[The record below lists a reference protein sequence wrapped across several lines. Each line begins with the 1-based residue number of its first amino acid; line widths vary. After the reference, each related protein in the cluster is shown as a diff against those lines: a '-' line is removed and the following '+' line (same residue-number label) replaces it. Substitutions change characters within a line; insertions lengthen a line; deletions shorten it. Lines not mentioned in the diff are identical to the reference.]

1 MDMENTTPLTQ
12 KQKQVLEYIF
22 TCIKDKQLPPTIR
35 EIAEEFKFSSTGT
48 VRDHLKALVT
58 KGFIKIEEGKS
69 RAIELVQTALFQIPV
84 IGRVQ
89 AGAPILAVENLDG
102 YLDLKEVIFPDK
114 DVFGLKVKGDSMRNA
129 GILEE
134 DFVLV
139 RKQEMA
145 SVGEI
150 VIAMIGDE
158 VTVKRLAKRDGS
170 YFLDPANKNFQPIP
184 VDENVSILG
193 VVIHVV
199 RKY

>member
-1 MDMENTTPLTQ
+1 MENTQLTP
-12 KQKQVLEYIF
+12 KQKQVLQYIF
-22 TCIKDKQLPPTIR
+22 ECIKEKQLPPTLR
-35 EIAEEFKFSSTGT
+35 EIAAEFKFSSTGT
-48 VRDHLKALVT
+48 VRDHLRALVR

-69 RAIELVQTALFQIPV
+69 RAIELVQEALFQIPV
-84 IGRVQ
+84 IGKVQ

-114 DVFGLKVKGDSMRNA
+114 DIFALKVKGDSMRNA

-145 SVGEI
+145 AVGEI
-150 VIAMIGDE
+150 VIALIGDE
-158 VTVKRLAKRDGS
+158 VTVKRLAKREGK
-170 YFLDPANKNFQPIP
+170 YFLDPANKNYQPIP
-184 VDENVSILG
+184 VDEKISILG